1 MDFIDLRSDTVT
13 HPTDEM
19 RKAMAAAPVGD
30 DVYGD
35 DPTVRRLE
43 ELAAKTLGKEA
54 AMFVPS
60 GTMGNQVAIMTHTR
74 RGDEVICSENA
85 HIVIH
90 EVGATAVLS
99 GVCLRT
105 VKSDDDQLTA
115 EAVERAVRP
124 DDIHM
129 PRTGLVEMENAL
141 SNGRVMPLEKMKE
154 VYEAAHRHGLPVHL
168 DGARIFNAAA
178 ALGVEARAIAQY
190 GDSVMFCLSK
200 GLCAPVGSMVCG
212 DADFIARARKN
223 RKILG
228 GGMRQCGFLAA
239 AGLVALDVMTKRLGE
254 DHENARYMAQ
264 RLQKMPGVSLDLDA
278 VELNMVFFKLDAP
291 QQVIDTLPQ
300 KMYEQGI
307 KINGVEDGEF
317 RFVTTNDTNRQDID
331 HALDVFEQIITQV

>member
-43 ELAAKTLGKEA
+43 ELAAKRLGKEA

-105 VKSDDDQLTA
+105 VKSDDRSAD
-115 EAVERAVRP
+115 
-124 DDIHM
+124 
-129 PRTGLVEMENAL
+129 
-141 SNGRVMPLEKMKE
+141 GRS
-154 VYEAAHRHGLPVHL
+154 G
-168 DGARIFNAAA
+168 GAGR
-178 ALGVEARAIAQY
+178 
-190 GDSVMFCLSK
+190 
-200 GLCAPVGSMVCG
+200 
-212 DADFIARARKN
+212 
-223 RKILG
+223 
-228 GGMRQCGFLAA
+228 
-239 AGLVALDVMTKRLGE
+239 
-254 DHENARYMAQ
+254 
-264 RLQKMPGVSLDLDA
+264 
-278 VELNMVFFKLDAP
+278 
-291 QQVIDTLPQ
+291 
-300 KMYEQGI
+300 
-307 KINGVEDGEF
+307 
-317 RFVTTNDTNRQDID
+317 
-331 HALDVFEQIITQV
+331 

>member
-1 MDFIDLRSDTVT
+1 MGRS
-13 HPTDEM
+13 
-19 RKAMAAAPVGD
+19 
-30 DVYGD
+30 
-35 DPTVRRLE
+35 E
-43 ELAAKTLGKEA
+43 ELFEQACRLLPGGVNSPVRAYRAVGMAPRFITRADGAYLWDEDGRRYIDYVCSWGPMILGHNH
-54 AMFVPS
+54 P
-60 GTMGNQVAIMTHTR
+60 
-74 RGDEVICSENA
+74 VI
-85 HIVIH
+85 
-90 EVGATAVLS
+90 
-99 GVCLRT
+99 R
-105 VKSDDDQLTA
+105 

-228 GGMRQCGFLAA
+228 GGMRQCGILAA
-239 AGLVALDVMTKRLGE
+239 AGIIAIEKMSKRVKE
-254 DHENARYMAQ
+254 DHENARYFAQ
-264 RLQKMPGVSLDLDA
+264 KLEALPSVTVDMDA
-278 VELNMVFFKLDAP
+278 VQISMIFFT
-291 QQVIDTLPQ
+291 IDKPGFDHQ
-300 KMYEQGI
+300 AFPAAMREKGI
-307 KINGVEDGEF
+307 LINGLEDGKY
-317 RFVTTNDTNRQDID
+317 RFVTHYWVGKKEIDRVADTL
-331 HALDVFEQIITQV
+331 AQILA